1 MKNTPWLDCSS
12 ASNSVQSRLF
22 CMPSVGEDGAVF
34 RSWSSEVP
42 PVTEVCA
49 VQLPGRG
56 KRMREPLVRRMDAL
70 IPSLVDAL
78 RDRLDLPFAI
88 FGHGLGALI
97 AFELARAL
105 RRMSL
110 PQPARLF
117 LSGHR
122 APNLPS
128 RFEDIHG
135 MEESAF
141 REELRRRTDVPAEV
155 LEHEE
160 LMALVSPMLRADFE
174 VEETYTFSAEDPID
188 VPFTIIGGIADET
201 VNESERQAWREHTRA
216 AFRVEMLPGDR
227 FYPRAQREQLLRTI
241 SRELQQLSRKK

>member
-1 MKNTPWLDCSS
+1 MT
-12 ASNSVQSRLF
+12 
-22 CMPSVGEDGAVF
+22 SVGEDAAAF
-34 RSWSSEVP
+34 RSWTSELP
-42 PVTEVCA
+42 PAVEVCA
-49 VQLPGRG
+49 AQLPGRG
-56 KRMREPLVRRMDAL
+56 KRMREPLVKRMDAL
-70 IPSLVDAL
+70 IPSLVDAM
-78 RDRLDLPFAI
+78 RDGVVQPFAI

-117 LSGHR
+117 LSAHR
-122 APNLPS
+122 APTLPS

-141 REELRRRTDVPAEV
+141 REELRRRADVPAEV

-160 LMALVSPMLRADFE
+160 LMAIVSPMLRADFE
-174 VEETYTFSAEDPID
+174 TEETYTFSAEDPID
-188 VPFTIIGGIADET
+188 VPFTIFGGSADDT
-201 VNESERQAWREHTRA
+201 VKESELQAWREHTRA

-227 FYPRAQREQLLRTI
+227 FYPRTQRNELLRTI
-241 SRELQQLSRKK
+241 SRELS